1 MADPKI
7 FIRRSA
13 TPNKVPTV
21 DQLALGELA
30 INTYDGKLYLE
41 QDQGSVGVGT
51 TIVAVNPWS
60 VGVGSTAYNIY
71 FTAGS
76 VGIGITIPTSKL
88 HIAGDALVTGIT
100 TLASATAT
108 SVVVGS
114 ATTITAGGID
124 AGSGI
129 VTARQLSQYRALIG
143 AVSSATETF
152 IVTVANKTTNHRYY
166 GTGSSQ
172 GYFIDGK
179 ESPFITLIPGK
190 TYRFDQADGSN
201 GSHPLRFYL
210 EANRTTQYTTNVTTN
225 GTAGSAG
232 AYTEITIIDTTPI
245 VLHYQCSNHAGMGNA
260 VSNAANF
267 IDTPYQITA
276 RSGVSVTGVVTATSF
291 SGDGANL
298 TNTGATLSAGSGAQ
312 RVVLTSLTSGVM
324 TTAATDAELSYN
336 STTDTLSATNIIV
349 SGNISVGGTVTSMDI
364 TNVDSVG
371 IITAQ
376 QGLQVLANGINI
388 TGVST
393 LSGGVNASQGIDA
406 AGLRVSGIATLGQ
419 TNTTGFSN
427 AGVSTLGDA
436 RAATLVVSGFSTF
449 SGGASATLLNISG
462 VTTISGGVNAS
473 QGIDA
478 AGLRVTGI
486 ATHGQTTTTGLSNAG
501 VSTLGNATATTL
513 VVSGVSTLSGGVNA
527 SQGIDAA
534 GLRVTGITTL
544 GQTNVTGF
552 SNAGVSTLGDARA
565 STLVVTGF
573 TTVGSISAG
582 NVILAGITT
591 GLNASGISTLTSV
604 AGVSANF
611 SGISTLASVE
621 GVSANFS
628 GISTLASIT
637 ATNISVAGIATISGG
652 VNASQGVDLARLR
665 VTGITTLGQTN
676 TTGLS
681 NAGVSTLGNAT
692 ASTLVVS
699 GFSTFGATSTTLLN
713 VSGVGTIETLIVTGN
728 ISVGGTVTSMDVT
741 NVDSVGIITAQVG
754 LQVLANGINIT
765 GVSTL
770 SGGVN
775 ASQGADLARLR
786 VTGITTLGQ
795 TNTTGFSNAGV
806 SALGDAVAS
815 TLVVSGFS
823 TLGATSATILN
834 VSGISTLGSIGAT
847 NLSVSG
853 VTTSNSYTINGTTIV
868 NSSRQLQNIAS
879 LDATTTATIEA
890 AIVNAPNTFTDLNV
904 TGFSTLASVS
914 AGNVAIAGIVT
925 GLNASGISTLTSVAG
940 VSANF
945 SGISTLASITATN
958 VNIAGV
964 TTISGGLNA
973 SQGIDA
979 SGLRITGITTLGQ
992 TTTTG
997 LSNAGVSTL
1006 GNATASTL
1014 VVSGVSTFS
1023 GGVNAP
1029 QGIDATGLRVTGI
1042 TTLGQTNV
1050 TGFSNAGVST
1060 LGDARAS
1067 TLVVTGFS
1075 TFSGNVGIKT
1085 TIITEALTVAGIV
1098 SATSFYGTLNASQLT
1113 GILPVIDGSNLFG
1126 VTAAGSGIQVRDD
1139 GSVVGTAATIDFGS
1153 GLSASF
1159 GVGIATITA
1168 LADIDWNVDPDFGL
1182 ITDSAILST
1191 DLGLIA
1197 DSSTQSYNLG
1207 LIFAG
1212 GLVYPSQFILP
1223 SFTVSTLPSVNPAGQ
1238 MLFVTDE
1245 TGGSIPAFS
1254 DGTNWRRVTDRQI
1267 VS

>member
-129 VTARQLSQYRALIG
+129 VTARQLSQYRALVG
-143 AVSSATETF
+143 ATSSATETF
-152 IVTVANKTTNHRYY
+152 IVTVANKTANHRYF

-232 AYTEITIIDTTPI
+232 AYTEITIVDTTPI

-741 NVDSVGIITAQVG
+741 NVDSVGIITAQQG
-754 LQVLANGINIT
+754 LQVLANGINVT

-775 ASQGADLARLR
+775 ASQGTDSARLR
-786 VTGITTLGQ
+786 VTGISTLGQ
-795 TNTTGFSNAGV
+795 TN
-806 SALGDAVAS
+806 
-815 TLVVSGFS
+815 
-823 TLGATSATILN
+823 
-834 VSGISTLGSIGAT
+834 
-847 NLSVSG
+847 
-853 VTTSNSYTINGTTIV
+853 
-868 NSSRQLQNIAS
+868 
-879 LDATTTATIEA
+879 
-890 AIVNAPNTFTDLNV
+890 
-904 TGFSTLASVS
+904 
-914 AGNVAIAGIVT
+914 
-925 GLNASGISTLTSVAG
+925 
-940 VSANF
+940 
-945 SGISTLASITATN
+945 
-958 VNIAGV
+958 
-964 TTISGGLNA
+964 
-973 SQGIDA
+973 
-979 SGLRITGITTLGQ
+979 
-992 TTTTG
+992 TTG

-1006 GNATASTL
+1006 GNAAATTLVISGFSTL
-1014 VVSGVSTFS
+1014 GATSATLLNVSGV
-1023 GGVNAP
+1023 
-1029 QGIDATGLRVTGI
+1029 
-1042 TTLGQTNV
+1042 TTVG
-1050 TGFSNAGVST
+1050 
-1060 LGDARAS
+1060 
-1067 TLVVTGFS
+1067 VVTG
-1075 TFSGNVGIKT
+1075 
-1085 TIITEALTVAGIV
+1085 
-1098 SATSFYGTLNASQLT
+1098 ATSIQAGVFYGSAAGLTNIPAGQLT
-1113 GILPVIDGSNLFG
+1113 GPLPALDGSALTGIVASGTGIIIKEEGTTIGTAGTINFVGSG
-1126 VTAAGSGIQVRDD
+1126 VTATFS
-1139 GSVVGTAATIDFGS
+1139 SGTATIS
-1153 GLSASF
+1153 
-1159 GVGIATITA
+1159 ITA
-1168 LADIDWNVDPDFGL
+1168 
-1182 ITDSAILST
+1182 S
-1191 DLGLIA
+1191 
-1197 DSSTQSYNLG
+1197 
-1207 LIFAG
+1207 G
-1212 GLVYPSQFILP
+1212 G
-1223 SFTVSTLPSVNPAGQ
+1223 GG
-1238 MLFVTDE
+1238 
-1245 TGGSIPAFS
+1245 GGSIAGIDTTGTSFFNQLNVSGVATVSGLKYPTS
-1254 DGTNWRRVTDRQI
+1254 DGLNGQVLTTDGLGNLTFQDPVVSTSSTTTTSTSQVAVSIFSAATYSSAIYNIQITRGSEIHFTTLNLVHDGTTVFLTEYGTVKSGDNLATFDSDVSGGNVRILATPDSITSTTFNFNRALIIVGGPNVTATSLSTITPTQI
-1267 VS
+1267 DSFAAATYSSAKLEIEVTRGTSIQLSTLNLIHNGVDVYLTEYAILKNDETLATFDAEISGSNIAINATSSSATLTSYKIKKTFIT